1 MARGLIAV
9 ALVCAIGGGSDFAAA
24 DDASSGKPAV
34 AERPE
39 QGCEAF
45 AWPIAR
51 EQAWFNDAHLAR
63 RDPGARLSRID
74 RAVEFA
80 LAPMSKARF
89 FMPPE
94 RPVSAEGYGGEA
106 VFLGVPRP
114 AVYQVTVSEDVSI
127 DLFENG
133 ARLKPISSTDAPGCA
148 GVRRSVRYRLAPGD
162 LVLIELSG
170 AQKASIKLAFAEAP

>member
-9 ALVCAIGGGSDFAAA
+9 ALACAIGGGSDLAAA
-24 DDASSGKPAV
+24 DAPSGKSVA
-34 AERPE
+34 AERPK
-39 QGCEAF
+39 QGCESF
-45 AWPIAR
+45 AWPVDR

-63 RDPGARLSRID
+63 RDPGARLSHID
-74 RAVEFA
+74 RAVELA
-80 LAPMSKARF
+80 LAPMSKAHF

-94 RPVSAEGYGGEA
+94 RPVGAEGYGGEA
-106 VFLGVPRP
+106 IIRGVPRA
-114 AVYQVTVSEDVSI
+114 AVYQVTVSDDAAI

-133 ARLKPISSTDAPGCA
+133 ARLKPIAATDAPGCA

-170 AQKASIKLAFAEAP
+170 AQKDSIKLGFAEAR